1 MKTDDIQ
8 LMAYVDGH
16 ASPEERQAIEAEVR
30 SSIRIAT
37 RVARLR
43 ASRLP
48 YREAFAYQKLP
59 PVPRRLLE
67 KIAEL
72 VRAALEARAN
82 PARANALGAGT
93 AGESQDAG
101 RTRPRSNRIGRGPIR
116 LKW

>member
-16 ASPEERQAIEAEVR
+16 ASPEERQAIEAEGRV
-30 SSIRIAT
+30 SIRIAT
-37 RVARLR
+37 QVARLR

-59 PVPRRLLE
+59 PVPRRLIE
-67 KIAEL
+67 KITEL
-72 VRAALEARAN
+72 VRAALEARV
-82 PARANALGAGT
+82 NALGGGP
-93 AGESQDAG
+93 AGENQDAG
-101 RTRPRSNRIGRGPIR
+101 RTRACSDRIR